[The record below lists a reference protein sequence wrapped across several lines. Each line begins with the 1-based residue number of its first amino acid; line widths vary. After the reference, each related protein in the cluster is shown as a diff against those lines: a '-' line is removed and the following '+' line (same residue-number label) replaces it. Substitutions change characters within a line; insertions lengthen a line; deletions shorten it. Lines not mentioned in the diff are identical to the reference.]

1 MSWSLEEALSYY
13 KSQGAPQ
20 NQTTLIQLLQ
30 EIQDEHQGSIPLWV
44 LPQIAEAYGIK
55 ETFIRAIIHRIPRL
69 RLSGSHCLELCG
81 GPNCSK
87 AARLADF
94 VERTYGNS
102 PNGVT
107 VKQVGCMRLCGK
119 GPNLK
124 WDGKIYHHADEERIR
139 TLMEQ
144 AAKEL

>member
-20 NQTTLIQLLQ
+20 NQTTFIQLLQ

-44 LPQIAEAYGIK
+44 LPQIAQAYEIK
-55 ETFIRAIIHRIPRL
+55 ETFICAIVRRIPRL

-81 GPNCSK
+81 GPNCSR
-87 AARLADF
+87 AAKLSSF
-94 VERTYGNS
+94 VECTYGTT
-102 PNGVT
+102 PKGVT

-124 WDGKIYHHADEERIR
+124 WDGKLYHHADEKLIR
-139 TLMEQ
+139 SLMEQ
-144 AAKEL
+144 AEEEL